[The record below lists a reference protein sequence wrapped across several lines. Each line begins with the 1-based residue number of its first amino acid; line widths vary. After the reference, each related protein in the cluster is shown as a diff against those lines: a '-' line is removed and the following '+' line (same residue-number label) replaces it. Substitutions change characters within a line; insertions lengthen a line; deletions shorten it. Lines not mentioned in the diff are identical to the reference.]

1 MLKDTFKQTLFV
13 LDQTVTDFKRLKY
26 ICNFGAQL
34 LYIAYLI
41 FALCNG
47 IGNVVTNVILVTL
60 CGLYFLFFL
69 CVEDI
74 NMSKEAKLLKKRV
87 HRIYKLLRRLT
98 QIAVIVMSV
107 IALGDATFEND
118 AIDILLCALMI
129 VSFMFQLLVDAA
141 AWYAEMRVNQFK
153 AAFMADITSIKI
165 VGDVIGIVNDRKGSD
180 LSEEA
185 SEVVA
190 KVNPL
195 LKMAVNAIVKK
206 SKKRDKVAH
215 DDVIVEEE
223 KITK

>member
-1 MLKDTFKQTLFV
+1 MFKDTFKQTLFV

-47 IGNVVTNVILVTL
+47 IGNVVTNVIFVTL

-98 QIAVIVMSV
+98 QVAVIVMSV
-107 IALGDATFEND
+107 IALNDATFEND

-153 AAFMADITSIKI
+153 AAFMADITSIKL
-165 VGDVIGIVNDRKGSD
+165 VGDVISVVNDRKGSD

-206 SKKRDKVAH
+206 SKKRDKGVH
-215 DDVIVEEE
+215 DVVVEEE

>member
-153 AAFMADITSIKI
+153 AAFMADVTSIKL
-165 VGDVIGIVNDRKGSD
+165 VGDVISVVNDRKGSN

>member
-118 AIDILLCALMI
+118 AIDIILCALMI